1 MARRRQ
7 RRSRSAGFTLL
18 EMLFALVISLAA
30 LFLAGQ
36 LLLEAQSRMA
46 HAARRAMDPV
56 GEIAGQ
62 QLRADL
68 RAAGGAQSPGLPGW
82 SRDPL
87 VLAGGPAGVIRYRKE
102 GTDLLRSAGS
112 AAGGRI
118 VLRSVTTFRWRL
130 RGASV
135 EVDLR
140 YRVTPR
146 MGPLTSGGVREAPL
160 PAEERLLLQV
170 TPRGDGGRQW

>member
-1 MARRRQ
+1 MRHRRR
-7 RRSRSAGFTLL
+7 RPRSAGYTLL
-18 EMLFALVISLAA
+18 ELVFALLISLTA
-30 LFLAGQ
+30 LYLASG
-36 LLLEAQSRMA
+36 LLLESLSRMA

-68 RAAGGAQSPGLPGW
+68 RAAGGARSPGLPGW
-82 SRDPL
+82 SREPL
-87 VLAGGPAGVIRYRKE
+87 VLAGPAGVVRYRKE
-102 GTDLLRSAGS
+102 GSDLYRAVASSAPE
-112 AAGGRI
+112 GRV

-146 MGPLTSGGVREAPL
+146 WGRLGSGGVREAPI
-160 PAEERLLLQV
+160 PAEERLLLRV
-170 TPRGDGGRQW
+170 TPRGEGGRQW